1 MQVWQSVSEDRDVL
15 RKQYVKTIVPPFAA
29 LLRRWRPLLSGIHE
43 LTDSQGQSP
52 LAVEDRPLA
61 TDVHPLEVM
70 DYLLIWHPHLLN
82 LWPLLRYG
90 VPGGMPHDAVSII
103 LLVV

>member
-1 MQVWQSVSEDRDVL
+1 MSEDRKVL
-15 RKQYVKTIVPPFAA
+15 RKRYLETILPPFAA

-61 TDVHPLEVM
+61 TDALPLEVKVFCEI
-70 DYLLIWHPHLLN
+70 LLLVGG
-82 LWPLLRYG
+82 PLLDRLSLNYFTCRIG
-90 VPGGMPHDAVSII
+90 ALFCLGSI
-103 LLVV
+103 LLGPQ

>member
-1 MQVWQSVSEDRDVL
+1 MWHAVSDDRKVL
-15 RKQYVKTIVPPFAA
+15 RKQYVETILPPFAA

-61 TDVHPLEVM
+61 TDAPPLEVIS
-70 DYLLIWHPHLLN
+70 YCW
-82 LWPLLRYG
+82 
-90 VPGGMPHDAVSII
+90 
-103 LLVV
+103 LVEVCSKFT

>member
-1 MQVWQSVSEDRDVL
+1 MQIFAKWSHVQVWQSVSEDRDVL

-70 DYLLIWHPHLLN
+70 DYLLIDGTLTCYICGLYKN
-82 LWPLLRYG
+82 VKYLEE
-90 VPGGMPHDAVSII
+90 
-103 LLVV
+103 

>member
-1 MQVWQSVSEDRDVL
+1 VSEDRKVL
-15 RKQYVKTIVPPFAA
+15 RKRYLETILPPFAA

-61 TDVHPLEVM
+61 TDALPLEVKVFCEILVGGS
-70 DYLLIWHPHLLN
+70 LLDRLN
-82 LWPLLRYG
+82 LNYFTCRIGASFCL
-90 VPGGMPHDAVSII
+90 SSI
-103 LLVV
+103 LLGAQ

>member
-1 MQVWQSVSEDRDVL
+1 ML
-15 RKQYVKTIVPPFAA
+15 RQQYMETIIPPFAA

-61 TDVHPLEVM
+61 TDAHPLEVVKPM
-70 DYLLIWHPHLLN
+70 YLLCTVHCLPLYMYLVPF
-82 LWPLLRYG
+82 PLLGLQFR
-90 VPGGMPHDAVSII
+90 VRICT
-103 LLVV
+103 

>member
-1 MQVWQSVSEDRDVL
+1 MSEDRKVL
-15 RKQYVKTIVPPFAA
+15 RKRYLETILPPFAA

-61 TDVHPLEVM
+61 TDALPLEVKVFCEILVGGS
-70 DYLLIWHPHLLN
+70 LLDRLN
-82 LWPLLRYG
+82 LNYFTCRIGASFCL
-90 VPGGMPHDAVSII
+90 SSI
-103 LLVV
+103 LLGAQ